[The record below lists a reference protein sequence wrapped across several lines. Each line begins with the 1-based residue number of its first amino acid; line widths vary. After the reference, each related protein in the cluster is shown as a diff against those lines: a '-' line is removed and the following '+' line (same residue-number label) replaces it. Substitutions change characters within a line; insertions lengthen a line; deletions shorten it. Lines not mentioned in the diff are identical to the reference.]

1 FHVGHVGR
9 GDQQGVR
16 DTQRNGEEPTQ
27 PCDDDFERGTG
38 MTLDERIRQDLNS
51 AAGLSPS
58 AEMAPVETVM
68 ATGKRRRR
76 RKSGTAV
83 GLAATLTIGAV
94 LMTQPIPPLT
104 PEALAGDAEILKSD
118 PLAVRGE
125 ESPR

>member
-1 FHVGHVGR
+1 
-9 GDQQGVR
+9 
-16 DTQRNGEEPTQ
+16 
-27 PCDDDFERGTG
+27 
-38 MTLDERIRQDLNS
+38 
-51 AAGLSPS
+51 
-58 AEMAPVETVM
+58 
-68 ATGKRRRR
+68 RRRR

-125 ESPR
+125 ESPRPSFGPQWTLGEDRNLLPVEDVDGFIAQVRPRGGWLRTLPETYSYIHPPAGKLLRLDIVG